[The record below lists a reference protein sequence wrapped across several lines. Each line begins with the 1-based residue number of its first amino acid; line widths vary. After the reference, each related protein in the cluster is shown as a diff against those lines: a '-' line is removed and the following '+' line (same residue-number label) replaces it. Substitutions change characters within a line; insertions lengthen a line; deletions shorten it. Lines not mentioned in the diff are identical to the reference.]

1 MDSRSTLL
9 DPPQQPSVWTAIG
22 DSLREK
28 QHDYTSGSI
37 ARAILLLSVP
47 MVLEM
52 VMESLFGLVDV
63 FFVAHLGSDAT
74 SAVGLTESIFT
85 VVFAAA
91 LGLGMA
97 TTAMVARRVGEKRPD
112 AAAVA
117 AVQSIALG
125 LMISVIVG
133 ITGVLAAPQLL
144 HWMGASEAI
153 VTTGG

>member
-9 DPPQQPSVWTAIG
+9 DPPKPPSVWSSIG
-22 DSLREK
+22 DSIRGK

-74 SAVGLTESIFT
+74 ATVGLTESIFT

-97 TTAMVARRVGEKRPD
+97 TTAMVARRVGEKNPE

-125 LMISVIVG
+125 VG
-133 ITGVLAAPQLL
+133 ISIVVGIAGV
-144 HWMGASEAI
+144 
-153 VTTGG
+153 